1 MDLFNTFDQS
11 VATVV
16 SFGVRT
22 LLISN
27 EGVAG
32 PIARKLAG
40 LGCQIE
46 AEGELYSALDHV
58 MDDPSAYSLI
68 VVDCDTVG
76 GIELGRR
83 AHSLLQ
89 VTRRCIPM
97 ILVSRECQVQV
108 FPETRY
114 EPTILRAP
122 LSSVSLR
129 VGFEHAMQE
138 KLLMARAS

>member
-1 MDLFNTFDQS
+1 MDLFNTFDHS
-11 VATVV
+11 VSTVV
-16 SFGVRT
+16 SFGVKT

-27 EGVAG
+27 EGVLG
-32 PIARKLAG
+32 PLSRKLAG

-46 AEGELYSALDHV
+46 AADELYSALDHV
-58 MDDPSAYSLI
+58 MDDPSTYSLI
-68 VVDCDTVG
+68 VVDCDSFG
-76 GIELGRR
+76 GLGLGRR

-89 VTRRCIPM
+89 LTQRCIPM
-97 ILVSRECQVQV
+97 ILVSRECQGQV
-108 FPETRY
+108 FPSTRY

-129 VGFEHAMQE
+129 VGFEHAMQD